1 MKKGIIAL
9 CIVFSLMLTGCDLIP
24 AASTL
29 PPETTQAATEPPTEA
44 PVQAPTEP
52 TVYTNPLTGVT
63 QREPQ
68 DKRIFAVTISNIP
81 DAVPRIGV
89 CLADI
94 YLEMYVNDSIVR
106 GLALYTDP
114 SFVSQIG
121 PVRSNRVMFND
132 LAEHYDL
139 ITAHAGGSD
148 YVMGDSRT
156 REISNFNIDTQDSTY
171 YSFRDMD
178 RVRQGFGWEHVL
190 FARGEG
196 LEQKAIESGY
206 DVSADPEKDYLL
218 RFLPDG
224 TPENGEDAS
233 DIDLTLTYH
242 ESKKECRFLFDEG
255 FQRYVYWQYGKE
267 MADGLTGEKE
277 SYDNVIIMFPTDIHQ
292 VGNGYQAANFEDGGT
307 GYYASRGKIVP
318 ILWECD
324 GEYAPF
330 RFLTADGEQLYMT
343 QGRTFIAITQVGSAI
358 SWS

>member
-44 PVQAPTEP
+44 PVQAPTAP

-277 SYDNVIIMFPTDIHQ
+277 SYDNVIVMFPTDIHQ

>member
-9 CIVFSLMLTGCDLIP
+9 CIIFSLMLTGCDLIP

-29 PPETTQAATEPPTEA
+29 PPETEAPTVVVTEPETEALTEPP
-44 PVQAPTEP
+44 
-52 TVYTNPLTGVT
+52 VYYNPLTGV
-63 QREPQ
+63 QMREPQ
-68 DKRIFAVTISNIP
+68 TKRIYAVTISNIP

-94 YLEMYVNDSIVR
+94 YLEMYVNGSIVR

-148 YVMGDSRT
+148 YVMGDTRT

-178 RVRQGFGWEHVL
+178 RVKQGFGWEHVL

-233 DIDLTLTYH
+233 DIDLTLTFR
-242 ESKKECRFLFDEG
+242 ESKKECRFIFDES
-255 FQRYVYWQYGKE
+255 FQRYVYWQYGQE
-267 MADGLTGEKE
+267 MVDGLTGEKE
-277 SYDNVIIMFPTDIHQ
+277 SYDNVIVMFPTDIHQ

-343 QGRTFIAITQVGSAI
+343 QGRTFIAITQEGSAI

>member
-9 CIVFSLMLTGCDLIP
+9 CIIFSLMLTGCDLIP

-29 PPETTQAATEPPTEA
+29 PPETEAPTVVVTEPETEALTEPP
-44 PVQAPTEP
+44 
-52 TVYTNPLTGVT
+52 VYYNPLTGV
-63 QREPQ
+63 QMREPQ
-68 DKRIFAVTISNIP
+68 TKRIYAVTISNIP
-81 DAVPRIGV
+81 DAMPRIGV

-94 YLEMYVNDSIVR
+94 YLEMYVNYSIVR

-139 ITAHAGGSD
+139 ITAHAGGSG
-148 YVMGDSRT
+148 YVMGDTRT
-156 REISNFNIDTQDSTY
+156 RGISNFNIDTQDSTY
-171 YSFRDMD
+171 YSFRDKD
-178 RVRQGFGWEHVL
+178 RVKQGFGWEHVL

-196 LEQKAIESGY
+196 LEQKAIESGF

-233 DIDLTLTYH
+233 NIDLTLTFR
-242 ESKKECRFLFDEG
+242 ESKKECKFVFDES
-255 FQRYVYWQYGKE
+255 FQRYVYWQYNQE
-267 MADGLTGEKE
+267 MVDGLTGEKE
-277 SYDNVIIMFPTDIHQ
+277 SYDNVIIMFPSEIRQ
-292 VGNGYQAANFEDGGT
+292 VGNGYQTVHFEDGGT
-307 GYYASRGKIVP
+307 GYYASRGKIIP

-324 GEYAPF
+324 GASSPF

-343 QGRTFIAITQVGSAI
+343 QGRTFIAITQAGSAI

>member
-9 CIVFSLMLTGCDLIP
+9 CIVFGLMLTGCDLIP

-29 PPETTQAATEPPTEA
+29 PPETTQAPTQAPTEA
-44 PVQAPTEP
+44 LIQVPTEP
-52 TVYTNPLTGVT
+52 TVYINPLTGVT

-94 YLEMYVNDSIVR
+94 YLETFVNGSIVR

-148 YVMGDSRT
+148 YVMGDTRT
-156 REISNFNIDTQDSTY
+156 REISNFNIDTQDSTD

-178 RVRQGFGWEHVL
+178 RVKQGFGWEHVL

-196 LEQKAIESGY
+196 LEQKALESGY

-233 DIDLTLTYH
+233 DIDLTLTFH
-242 ESKKECRFLFDEG
+242 ESKKECRFLFDES
-255 FQRYVYWQYGKE
+255 FQRYVYWQYGQE
-267 MADGLTGEKE
+267 MVDGLTGEKE
-277 SYDNVIIMFPTDIHQ
+277 SYDNVIVMFPTDIHQ
-292 VGNGYQAANFEDGGT
+292 VGNGYQVANFEDGGT

-343 QGRTFIAITQVGSAI
+343 QGRTFIAITQEGSAI

>member
-9 CIVFSLMLTGCDLIP
+9 CIVFSLMLTGCELIP

-44 PVQAPTEP
+44 PVQAPTAP

-139 ITAHAGGSD
+139 ITAHAGGSN

-267 MADGLTGEKE
+267 MVDGLTGEKE
-277 SYDNVIIMFPTDIHQ
+277 SYDNVIVMFPTDIHQ

>member
-9 CIVFSLMLTGCDLIP
+9 CIIFSLMLTGCDLIP

-44 PVQAPTEP
+44 PVQAPTAP

>member
-52 TVYTNPLTGVT
+52 TVYTNPLTGVP

>member
-178 RVRQGFGWEHVL
+178 RVKQGFGWEHVL

>member
-44 PVQAPTEP
+44 PVQAPTAP

-343 QGRTFIAITQVGSAI
+343 QGRTFIAITQVGPAI
-358 SWS
+358 RWS

>member
-9 CIVFSLMLTGCDLIP
+9 CIVFGLMLTGCDLIP

-29 PPETTQAATEPPTEA
+29 PPETTQAPTQAPTEA
-44 PVQAPTEP
+44 LIQAPTEP
-52 TVYTNPLTGVT
+52 AVYTNPLTGVT

-94 YLEMYVNDSIVR
+94 YLEMYVNGSIVR

-148 YVMGDSRT
+148 YVMGDTRT

-178 RVRQGFGWEHVL
+178 RVKQGFGWEHVL

-233 DIDLTLTYH
+233 DIDLTLTFR
-242 ESKKECRFLFDEG
+242 ESKKECRFIFDEG
-255 FQRYVYWQYGKE
+255 FQRYVYWQYGQE
-267 MADGLTGEKE
+267 MVDGLTGEKE
-277 SYDNVIIMFPTDIHQ
+277 SYDNVIVMFPTDIHQ

-343 QGRTFIAITQVGSAI
+343 QGRTFIAITQEGSAI

>member
-9 CIVFSLMLTGCDLIP
+9 CIAFGLMLTGCDLIP

-29 PPETTQAATEPPTEA
+29 PPETTQAPTQAPTEA
-44 PVQAPTEP
+44 LIQAPTEP
-52 TVYTNPLTGVT
+52 AVYTNPLTGVI

-94 YLEMYVNDSIVR
+94 YLEMYVNGSIVR

-148 YVMGDSRT
+148 YVMGDTRT

-178 RVRQGFGWEHVL
+178 RVKQGFGWEHVL

-233 DIDLTLTYH
+233 DIDLTLTFR
-242 ESKKECRFLFDEG
+242 ESKKECRFIFDEG
-255 FQRYVYWQYGKE
+255 FQRYVYWQYGQE
-267 MADGLTGEKE
+267 MVDGLTGEKE
-277 SYDNVIIMFPTDIHQ
+277 SYDNVIVMFPTDIHQ

-343 QGRTFIAITQVGSAI
+343 QGRTFIAITQEGSAI

>member
-9 CIVFSLMLTGCDLIP
+9 CIVFGVMLTGCDLIP

-29 PPETTQAATEPPTEA
+29 PPETTQAPTQAPTEA
-44 PVQAPTEP
+44 LIQAPTEP
-52 TVYTNPLTGVT
+52 TVYTNPLTGVP

-94 YLEMYVNDSIVR
+94 YLEMYVNGSIVR

-148 YVMGDSRT
+148 YVMGDTRT

-178 RVRQGFGWEHVL
+178 RVKQGFGWEHVL

-233 DIDLTLTYH
+233 DIDLTLTFR
-242 ESKKECRFLFDEG
+242 ESKKECRFIFDES
-255 FQRYVYWQYGKE
+255 FQRYVYWQYGQE
-267 MADGLTGEKE
+267 MVDGLTGEKE
-277 SYDNVIIMFPTDIHQ
+277 SYDNVIVMFPTDIHL

-343 QGRTFIAITQVGSAI
+343 QGRTFIAITQEGSAI